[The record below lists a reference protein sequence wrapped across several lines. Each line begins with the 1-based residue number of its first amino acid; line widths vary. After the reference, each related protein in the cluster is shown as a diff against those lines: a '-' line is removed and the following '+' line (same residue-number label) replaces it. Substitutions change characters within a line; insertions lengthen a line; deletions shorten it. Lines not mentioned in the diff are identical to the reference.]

1 MFHSQVDKDLLL
13 GEIYPFDPAHV
24 VPTTIKLGTAL
35 KMAGIGLSD
44 GARRWVQTGGT
55 DYGCM
60 PEAAVTEGGPLV
72 DVRCRWGATTV
83 AEQAGNKLIVKN
95 ASLAIEGFNPATGV
109 TTWTVSLADPTGQS
123 EEAVFNRIEVVGEH
137 TLLVPAA
144 HGEMLIDP
152 TTGATRL
159 APADTAAVCL
169 VAIQVPLAGGQRTV
183 AGYHHQQLRDRPP
196 GHPVHR
202 NRNPRLYRHD
212 SMAVVGR
219 LHRQPRARRHHRY
232 RSAGISPVSVAQPR
246 TATSNGL
253 LPSDIWRP
261 THRARSPAV
270 ASTCRLGGRAQSP
283 FGVSG
288 TGIPGAGCDGL
299 NRAGDESQHC
309 QQDHRKLHRLLQR
322 QSQSDGSGPV
332 DPFLRQGRPHGSQP
346 APSAMALCGFAH
358 GLIMLGR

>member
-1 MFHSQVDKDLLL
+1 MTDIFGAGYSTNGGWVFHSQVDKDLLL

-183 AGYHHQQLRDRPP
+183 AGTTTNNYVTGHQATRCTGTGTPA
-196 GHPVHR
+196 
-202 NRNPRLYRHD
+202 
-212 SMAVVGR
+212 S
-219 LHRQPRARRHHRY
+219 
-232 RSAGISPVSVAQPR
+232 
-246 TATSNGL
+246 TATTAWPSWVGSTVNHVHVVTTDTGL
-253 LPSDIWRP
+253 Q
-261 THRARSPAV
+261 
-270 ASTCRLGGRAQSP
+270 GY
-283 FGVSG
+283 
-288 TGIPGAGCDGL
+288 
-299 NRAGDESQHC
+299 
-309 QQDHRKLHRLLQR
+309 R
-322 QSQSDGSGPV
+322 Q
-332 DPFLRQGRPHGSQP
+332 
-346 APSAMALCGFAH
+346 
-358 GLIMLGR
+358 